1 MSVAAQSLMENVTYE
16 DLYKRW
22 EQGNWSAYD
31 IDFSGDRKGWDG
43 LTDIQRRSAMWIYS
57 MFFYGEDRV
66 ADTLAPYITAA
77 PTEEQSYFLATQ
89 QVDEVRHS
97 VFFHRFF
104 KEVIGVG
111 GDSLQ
116 QTLASTLP
124 QLNWG
129 YHGIFDRL
137 DTMAEELRKDRSLP
151 KYAQAITL
159 YHLIVEGSLAQPGQH
174 FIEDFFASEETMPGF
189 SSGMENVSKD
199 EQRHIGFGVKVLSEL
214 LGEGSPGWEE
224 NRAAVVELLRETLPY
239 GVAVFTPPNWDR
251 AYTECYGFSIEDI
264 FAFGL
269 KLIRQRWRTIG
280 FPTEEMPPGVF
291 PFDPEMPE
299 DEIAKN
305 QIKLLEAGV
314 VGQPGLVEPQS
325 SPELQRLFFDIVSR
339 SADSSVAN
347 GSPARLPVALQRR
360 RPLAHGRRQ
369 RLDPG
374 RARRSP
380 ERQRHLRDELGRLGA
395 LDPARRQPREVDDA
409 RQDPAPRQDPR
420 AAADAQGLPGL
431 AERRRAVRPGPLG
444 LDLGGEREQRR
455 LVAVAGDDL
464 DRERHPVGG
473 EAERAP
479 PSPGCRG
486 GSRGRRRDRSGPSRC
501 AVAQRAPALPAP
513 HRERG
518 VAHHRHDQDVEVV
531 EDRVHPRGVRVAT
544 GAAGVLVEG
553 VGQQAAQPAEAAGA
567 AFEALRMGDFVDRLG
582 HAGEEAGGDVVADPA
597 PVGVALGDV
606 VAERAA
612 AARPASATAPL
623 TSSETVGGARRARRA
638 RSTTRRGACRAASA
652 PTRRRAA
659 RAAAAPRAPSSRRRR
674 RRARARC
681 RGRCG

>member
-22 EQGNWSAYD
+22 EHGNWSAYD
-31 IDFSGDRKGWDG
+31 IDFSGDREGWDG
-43 LTDIQRRSAMWIYS
+43 LTEIQRRSAMWIYS

-137 DTMAEELRKDRSLP
+137 DTMADELRKDRSLP

-174 FIEDFFASEETMPGF
+174 FIEDFFSSEETMPGF

-251 AYTECYGFSIEDI
+251 EYTECYGFSMEDI

-291 PFDPEMPE
+291 PFDPAMSE
-299 DEIAKN
+299 DEIAEEPD
-305 QIKLLEAGV
+305 QAARSGRRRPARPGRAAVLARVAAPLLRDR
-314 VGQPGLVEPQS
+314 PPLCRY
-325 SPELQRLFFDIVSR
+325 QRR
-339 SADSSVAN
+339 QRRA
-347 GSPARLPVALQRR
+347 ARLPVAVQRR
-360 RPLAHGRRQ
+360 RPLAHGPRQ

-374 RARRSP
+374 RAGRSAEP
-380 ERQRHLRDELGRLGA
+380 DRHLRDELGRLGP
-395 LDPARRQPREVDDA
+395 LDPTRRQPGEVDHA
-409 RQDPAPRQDPR
+409 RQDPPPRQGPR
-420 AAADAQGLPGL
+420 AAAHAQGLPRL
-431 AERRRAVRPGPLG
+431 DPSWAETWA
-444 LDLGGEREQRR
+444 
-455 LVAVAGDDL
+455 
-464 DRERHPVGG
+464 
-473 EAERAP
+473 
-479 PSPGCRG
+479 
-486 GSRGRRRDRSGPSRC
+486 
-501 AVAQRAPALPAP
+501 
-513 HRERG
+513 G
-518 VAHHRHDQDVEVV
+518 VAFFPD
-531 EDRVHPRGVRVAT
+531 
-544 GAAGVLVEG
+544 
-553 VGQQAAQPAEAAGA
+553 
-567 AFEALRMGDFVDRLG
+567 
-582 HAGEEAGGDVVADPA
+582 
-597 PVGVALGDV
+597 
-606 VAERAA
+606 
-612 AARPASATAPL
+612 
-623 TSSETVGGARRARRA
+623 
-638 RSTTRRGACRAASA
+638 
-652 PTRRRAA
+652 
-659 RAAAAPRAPSSRRRR
+659 
-674 RRARARC
+674 
-681 RGRCG
+681 